1 MQTLYRHSPRAV
13 TSAQSEVLLVGGKA
27 LGDRVRAAYLLQ
39 SRRDLGVIQIG
50 IVATLTADELKRAR
64 ARTFHPAVHHQ
75 DRLAPQHR
83 SAAMTGL
90 TNLRRGTET

>member
-1 MQTLYRHSPRAV
+1 
-13 TSAQSEVLLVGGKA
+13 VLFVGGKT

-39 SRRDLGVIQIG
+39 ARRDLGVIQIG
-50 IVATLTADELKRAR
+50 VVATLTTDELKRAR
-64 ARTFHPAVHHQ
+64 SRAFHPAVHHQ

-90 TNLRRGTET
+90 TSLRRGTDAWTIGP